1 MDEDDKE
8 NPFSSP
14 LVLSENLKKTQIGD
28 EKKLN
33 IPAGQQQ
40 HNLCEKCLTTSD
52 DLHRLVVTAN
62 KDACKYFP
70 LATVFR
76 STDNF
81 LQLEDEEGKPWMFEF
96 SYLKVSQIYEFT
108 EAWSSYVKEKQLG
121 IGDFVFIQRHRTVS
135 SRLSI
140 DFRRRNNSLLYE
152 NPAPLTMSIG
162 DGGSALQSDNF
173 QCHDPAPSTIS
184 FMDGDAPLQL
194 TPPFQSDNFPCHDPA
209 PSTMS
214 FEDGGAALQL
224 HPCQDPFPCHDLA
237 PPTISSGDGGAAPR
251 DCIYLL
257 PDSVT
262 SSETLEQPRVSGYS
276 ITGVDPILV
285 ISCGYNQSSEE
296 RYFISYIFNELRL
309 RGFAPLGY
317 DLSRSPVNGNQD
329 LLDKSQLGIIIF
341 SMNYV
346 SSRECMDGF
355 VALMDHS
362 KANELMLFPV
372 FFEVEFCNVK
382 DQAGSFEKAFAQF
395 ENSVQASQVL
405 KWKAAVKE
413 LTSTDRYHQYKKGD
427 EVMLAKNIVRDVQ
440 VNSKTGSNLT
450 DSLQLSYIL
459 SLLNSSQSS
468 APHIVGLWGMAGI
481 GKTTFSREIFR
492 TQGERYDVCYF
503 LPDFHQLCQTK
514 GLNPLREE
522 FLSKIFG
529 EEKVFIDPC
538 GTKLS
543 FTRDRFRD
551 KKVLIVLDGVSN
563 ARDAEVLVGGF
574 GWFSGGH
581 TIILTSRNRQVLIK
595 KLSESDSIRLCRQF
609 ATEKNWKVRMSLIEE
624 LVNYASGNP
633 LALRALCSSIQKQC
647 ISGEEEHLSILH
659 HPTIEIRDAFG
670 GIFRELDDNEKNTF
684 LDLACF
690 FKGENKD
697 HVVNILDGCGFLTD
711 LGISGLIDESL
722 ISLVDNRIEMPN
734 IFQDMGRFV
743 VRQEHEEAGKRSR
756 LSDSSDIVDVLT
768 NNSGTEIIE
777 GIFLNASGLK
787 LKLSS
792 NVFEE
797 MDRLRLLKLHY
808 PTSENDCKVSLP
820 EGLLSLPDELR
831 LLHWERYPLESL
843 PGNFNPENL
852 VELNMPYSNLTK
864 LWEGTESLE
873 MLKRI
878 ILSHSRQLTDF
889 SWLSMATNLEHIDL
903 EGCTSLVEVNSSS
916 ILHHRKLTF
925 LSLKDCS
932 HLRIIP
938 NTAHLESLEVLNLSG
953 CSELE
958 HLEDFS
964 PNLTKIYLA
973 GTAIKE
979 IPSSVVAL
987 TRLVT
992 LDVGNCNRLQHLPP
1006 EINLKAVVGF
1016 TPSQP
1021 GQPVC
1026 TSYFHTGIC
1035 SKGPACSSDHPTL
1048 STHKNTSSIASETQ
1062 VHVEL
1067 IRALTH
1073 ENPSS
1078 NNLEEVS
1085 TKKPRI
1091 HRTTSFVTSGTLDL
1105 NQQEIGFSFFNQPE
1119 SSSPLGAS
1127 LNRVDAASVMTDLE
1141 DKCFLNVS
1149 YNRLEMHDLLYTMG
1163 KEIGY
1168 ESSVER
1174 EGKRPRLWNHKYIR
1188 HVLDESTGTGCVR
1201 GIFLNMSNVERIKLS
1216 PDVFMK
1222 MSNLKFLKFHYS
1234 HCSQW
1239 CDNKHK
1245 FQFSKDLDHFPDELV
1260 YLHWQGYPYEYLPS
1274 EFNPE
1279 ELVDLSLRH
1288 SYIKQLWEDEKNTEK
1303 LRWVDLSQSQGLLNL
1318 SGLSRAKNLER
1329 LDLEGCKSLVMLGSS
1344 IEQMN
1349 KLIYL
1354 NLRECTSLESL
1365 PEGINL
1371 KSLKTLI
1378 LSGCSNL
1385 QEFQII
1391 SENIESLYLDGSTIQ
1406 RVAERIES
1414 LRNLILLNLKNCCRL
1429 KCLPND
1435 LYKLKS
1441 LQELIL
1447 SGCSALESLP
1457 PIKEEM
1463 GCLEILLMDGTSIKQ
1478 TPETIFLSNLKVFSF
1493 CGSSIEDSTE
1503 LALLPFSGNSCL
1515 SDLYLT
1521 NCNIYKLPDNFSSL
1535 HSLRS
1540 LCLSRNNIETLPESI
1555 EKLHCLLFLDLKHC
1569 RRLNSLPVLPPNIQY
1584 VDAHGCVSLEK
1595 VAKPVTV
1602 PLVTERMHTTFIFT
1616 DCFKLNRAEQEA
1628 IVAQAQLKSQLLAR
1642 TSLQHNHKGLVLDP
1656 LVAVCFPGS
1665 DIPSW
1670 FCHQSMGSSIE
1681 TNLLPH
1687 WCNNKFIGASLGVV
1701 VTFKDHEGNESCG
1714 SSCHEPRKLGSD
1726 HVFISF
1732 NNCNVPVF
1740 QWNEEINDGNRC
1752 RPTSASFEFYLT
1764 DGTERKLERCKVTRC
1779 GMSLLYAPDENDR
1792 GFQGTR
1798 VTDTVERTSS
1808 EAFVPIRG
1816 RSHSQVGERRNG
1828 RMRDEIPL

>member
-1 MDEDDKE
+1 MDEDHKEYWEELLEFNRQPPPSGSTADDAGEGINAASFKGMDEDDKE

-492 TQGERYDVCYF
+492 TQVMLEMPKSWLEGLAGF
-503 LPDFHQLCQTK
+503 L
-514 GLNPLREE
+514 
-522 FLSKIFG
+522 
-529 EEKVFIDPC
+529 
-538 GTKLS
+538 
-543 FTRDRFRD
+543 
-551 KKVLIVLDGVSN
+551 
-563 ARDAEVLVGGF
+563 
-574 GWFSGGH
+574 
-581 TIILTSRNRQVLIK
+581 
-595 KLSESDSIRLCRQF
+595 F

-768 NNSGTEIIE
+768 NNS
-777 GIFLNASGLK
+777 
-787 LKLSS
+787 
-792 NVFEE
+792 
-797 MDRLRLLKLHY
+797 
-808 PTSENDCKVSLP
+808 
-820 EGLLSLPDELR
+820 
-831 LLHWERYPLESL
+831 
-843 PGNFNPENL
+843 
-852 VELNMPYSNLTK
+852 
-864 LWEGTESLE
+864 SLE

-1174 EGKRPRLWNHKYIR
+1174 EGKRP
-1188 HVLDESTGTGCVR
+1188 
-1201 GIFLNMSNVERIKLS
+1201 
-1216 PDVFMK
+1216 
-1222 MSNLKFLKFHYS
+1222 
-1234 HCSQW
+1234 
-1239 CDNKHK
+1239 
-1245 FQFSKDLDHFPDELV
+1245 
-1260 YLHWQGYPYEYLPS
+1260 
-1274 EFNPE
+1274 
-1279 ELVDLSLRH
+1279 
-1288 SYIKQLWEDEKNTEK
+1288 
-1303 LRWVDLSQSQGLLNL
+1303 
-1318 SGLSRAKNLER
+1318 RAKNLER

-1701 VTFKDHEGNESCG
+1701 VTFKDHEGRHANRLSVRCKCRFQNRNGQSISFSFCLGAGNESCG

>member
-1 MDEDDKE
+1 MDEDDKEYWEELLEFNRQPRPSGSTADDAGEGINAASFKGMDEDDKE

-14 LVLSENLKKTQIGD
+14 LVLNEHLKKTQIGD

-33 IPAGQQQ
+33 IPAGQQQQQQQ

-140 DFRRRNNSLLYE
+140 GFRRRNNSLLYE

-162 DGGSALQSDNF
+162 DGGSALQSDNFQCHDPAPSTISFGDGGSALQSDLCQDPLQSDNFQCHDPAPSTISFGDGGSALQSDDLCQDPLQSDNF

-224 HPCQDPFPCHDLA
+224 DPCQDPFPCHDLA
-237 PPTISSGDGGAAPR
+237 PPTISFGDGGAAPR

-257 PDSVT
+257 ADSVT

-317 DLSRSPVNGNQD
+317 DLSRNPVNGNQD

-346 SSRECMDGF
+346 SSSECMDGF

-405 KWKAAVKE
+405 KWKAAVEE

-450 DSLQLSYIL
+450 ASLQLSHIL
-459 SLLNSSQSS
+459 SLLNSWQSS
-468 APHIVGLWGMAGI
+468 APHIVGLW
-481 GKTTFSREIFR
+481 
-492 TQGERYDVCYF
+492 
-503 LPDFHQLCQTK
+503 DFHQLCQTK

-581 TIILTSRNRQVLIK
+581 TIILTSRNRQVLVKCNAKEIYEIK
-595 KLSESDSIRLCRQF
+595 KLSESDSIQLCRQF

-647 ISGEEEHLSILH
+647 ISDEEEHLSILH
-659 HPTIEIRDAFG
+659 HHPPIEIRDAFG
-670 GIFRELDDNEKNTF
+670 GIFSELDDNEKNTF

-734 IFQDMGRFV
+734 VFQDMGRFV

-768 NNSGTEIIE
+768 NNS
-777 GIFLNASGLK
+777 N
-787 LKLSS
+787 
-792 NVFEE
+792 
-797 MDRLRLLKLHY
+797 
-808 PTSENDCKVSLP
+808 
-820 EGLLSLPDELR
+820 
-831 LLHWERYPLESL
+831 
-843 PGNFNPENL
+843 
-852 VELNMPYSNLTK
+852 
-864 LWEGTESLE
+864 LE
-873 MLKRI
+873 MLRRI

-925 LSLKDCS
+925 LSLKGCS

-938 NTAHLESLEVLNLSG
+938 STAHLESLEVLNLSG

-979 IPSSVVAL
+979 IPSSIVTL

-1105 NQQEIGFSFFNQPE
+1105 NQQEIDFSFFNQPE
-1119 SSSPLGAS
+1119 SSPPLGAS
-1127 LNRVDAASVMTDLE
+1127 LSEFSRGIASV
-1141 DKCFLNVS
+1141 S
-1149 YNRLEMHDLLYTMG
+1149 EM
-1163 KEIGY
+1163 E
-1168 ESSVER
+1168 
-1174 EGKRPRLWNHKYIR
+1174 
-1188 HVLDESTGTGCVR
+1188 
-1201 GIFLNMSNVERIKLS
+1201 
-1216 PDVFMK
+1216 
-1222 MSNLKFLKFHYS
+1222 
-1234 HCSQW
+1234 
-1239 CDNKHK
+1239 
-1245 FQFSKDLDHFPDELV
+1245 
-1260 YLHWQGYPYEYLPS
+1260 
-1274 EFNPE
+1274 
-1279 ELVDLSLRH
+1279 
-1288 SYIKQLWEDEKNTEK
+1288 
-1303 LRWVDLSQSQGLLNL
+1303 
-1318 SGLSRAKNLER
+1318 
-1329 LDLEGCKSLVMLGSS
+1329 
-1344 IEQMN
+1344 
-1349 KLIYL
+1349 
-1354 NLRECTSLESL
+1354 
-1365 PEGINL
+1365 
-1371 KSLKTLI
+1371 
-1378 LSGCSNL
+1378 
-1385 QEFQII
+1385 
-1391 SENIESLYLDGSTIQ
+1391 
-1406 RVAERIES
+1406 
-1414 LRNLILLNLKNCCRL
+1414 
-1429 KCLPND
+1429 
-1435 LYKLKS
+1435 
-1441 LQELIL
+1441 
-1447 SGCSALESLP
+1447 
-1457 PIKEEM
+1457 
-1463 GCLEILLMDGTSIKQ
+1463 
-1478 TPETIFLSNLKVFSF
+1478 
-1493 CGSSIEDSTE
+1493 
-1503 LALLPFSGNSCL
+1503 
-1515 SDLYLT
+1515 
-1521 NCNIYKLPDNFSSL
+1521 
-1535 HSLRS
+1535 
-1540 LCLSRNNIETLPESI
+1540 
-1555 EKLHCLLFLDLKHC
+1555 
-1569 RRLNSLPVLPPNIQY
+1569 
-1584 VDAHGCVSLEK
+1584 
-1595 VAKPVTV
+1595 
-1602 PLVTERMHTTFIFT
+1602 
-1616 DCFKLNRAEQEA
+1616 
-1628 IVAQAQLKSQLLAR
+1628 
-1642 TSLQHNHKGLVLDP
+1642 
-1656 LVAVCFPGS
+1656 
-1665 DIPSW
+1665 
-1670 FCHQSMGSSIE
+1670 
-1681 TNLLPH
+1681 
-1687 WCNNKFIGASLGVV
+1687 
-1701 VTFKDHEGNESCG
+1701 
-1714 SSCHEPRKLGSD
+1714 
-1726 HVFISF
+1726 
-1732 NNCNVPVF
+1732 
-1740 QWNEEINDGNRC
+1740 
-1752 RPTSASFEFYLT
+1752 
-1764 DGTERKLERCKVTRC
+1764 
-1779 GMSLLYAPDENDR
+1779 
-1792 GFQGTR
+1792 
-1798 VTDTVERTSS
+1798 
-1808 EAFVPIRG
+1808 
-1816 RSHSQVGERRNG
+1816 
-1828 RMRDEIPL
+1828 

>member
-1 MDEDDKE
+1 MEEYWEAFCEFLTSRQPPRSPSESTAGDAIEFLRSLPSNRIVKVVESINATTFKEMDENHKE

-14 LVLSENLKKTQIGD
+14 LVRTFLDEHLKTQIGD
-28 EKKLN
+28 EEYGEKNLN
-33 IPAGQQQ
+33 IPGGQ
-40 HNLCEKCLTTSD
+40 HDDDEEKDNLCEKCLTTSD
-52 DLHRLVVTAN
+52 DLHRLVVTA
-62 KDACKYFP
+62 KEDACKYFP
-70 LATVFR
+70 SATVHR

-81 LQLEDEEGKPWMFEF
+81 LQLEDEEGKPWLFEF

-121 IGDFVFIQRHRTVS
+121 IGDFVFIQRHHTDS

-140 DFRRRNNSLLYE
+140 GFRRHNNSITSLHTDFRPSHD
-152 NPAPLTMSIG
+152 PASSTISFV
-162 DGGSALQSDNF
+162 DGGAAALQLDLCQYPLQSDSF
-173 QCHDPAPSTIS
+173 PCHDPAPSTIS
-184 FMDGDAPLQL
+184 FQDDNAPLQL
-194 TPPFQSDNFPCHDPA
+194 TPYKNPLQSDSFPSHDPAPSTISFQDGGAALPLDPCQDPLQSDNFPCHDPA
-209 PSTMS
+209 PSTISFMDDNAPLQLTPYKSPLQSDNFPCHDPAPSTIS

-224 HPCQDPFPCHDLA
+224 DPCQDPFPCHDPA
-237 PPTISSGDGGAAPR
+237 PPTISFGDGGAAPR

-262 SSETLEQPRVSGYS
+262 SSETLEQPRFTGYS

-285 ISCGYNQSSEE
+285 ISCGYNQDSEE
-296 RYFISYIFNELRL
+296 RCFISYIFNELRL

-341 SMNYV
+341 SINYV
-346 SSRECMDGF
+346 RSRECMDGF
-355 VALMDHS
+355 VALMDHL
-362 KANELMLFPV
+362 KANDLVLFHI
-372 FFEVEFCNVK
+372 FFDVEFCNVK
-382 DQAGSFEKAFAQF
+382 DQTGSFEKAFTQL

-413 LTSTDRYHQYKKGD
+413 LTSTNRYHQYKKGD
-427 EVMLAKNIVRDVQ
+427 EVMLAKNIVRDVL
-440 VNSKTGSNLT
+440 VNSITRSNLT
-450 DSLQLSYIL
+450 GSLQLSDIL

-481 GKTTFSREIFR
+481 GKTTISREFFR
-492 TQGERYDVCYF
+492 TQCERYDVCYF
-503 LPDFHQLCQTK
+503 LPDFHLLCQTK

-529 EEKVFIDPC
+529 EEKVFIDAC

-543 FTRDRFRD
+543 FTRDRFRG
-551 KKVLIVLDGVSN
+551 KKVLIVVDGVSN

-581 TIILTSRNRQVLIK
+581 TIILTSRNRQVLVQCNAKVIYEIK
-595 KLSESDSIRLCRQF
+595 KLSESDSVHLCRQF

-624 LVNYASGNP
+624 LVSYASGNP
-633 LALRALCSSIQKQC
+633 RALRVLCSSIQTQC
-647 ISGEEEHLSILH
+647 ISDEEEHLSILPH
-659 HPTIEIRDAFG
+659 HPPTEICDAFG
-670 GIFRELDDNEKNTF
+670 GIFSELDDNEKNTF

-690 FKGENKD
+690 FKGEDKD

-734 IFQDMGRFV
+734 IFQEMGRFV
-743 VRQEHEEAGKRSR
+743 VRQEHKEAGKRSR
-756 LSDSSDIVDVLT
+756 LSDSNDVVDVLT

-777 GIFLNASGLK
+777 GIFLDASGLK

-843 PGNFNPENL
+843 PGNFSPENL

-864 LWEGTESLE
+864 LWEGTENPE

-878 ILSHSRQLTDF
+878 ILSHSRQLTDV
-889 SWLSMATNLEHIDL
+889 SWLSKATNLEHIDL

-932 HLRIIP
+932 HLRIMP
-938 NTAHLESLEVLNLSG
+938 STANLESLEVLNLSG

-964 PNLTKIYLA
+964 PNLTEIYLA

-979 IPSSVVAL
+979 IPSSIVAL

-992 LDVGNCNRLQHLPP
+992 LDLENCNRLEHLPQ

-1016 TPSQP
+1016 TQSQP
-1021 GQPVC
+1021 GRPLC
-1026 TSYFHTGIC
+1026 TSYFRTGIC
-1035 SKGPACSSDHPTL
+1035 SKGPTCSSDHPTL
-1048 STHKNTSSIASETQ
+1048 STHKNTTSTASETQ

-1067 IRALTH
+1067 IRTITH
-1073 ENPSS
+1073 GNPSS

-1105 NQQEIGFSFFNQPE
+1105 NQQENGFSFFNQQPE

-1127 LNRVDAASVMTDLE
+1127 SSEFNRVDAASVMTDLE

-1288 SYIKQLWEDEKNTEK
+1288 SYIKQLWEDEKA
-1303 LRWVDLSQSQGLLNL
+1303 Q
-1318 SGLSRAKNLER
+1318 
-1329 LDLEGCKSLVMLGSS
+1329 
-1344 IEQMN
+1344 
-1349 KLIYL
+1349 
-1354 NLRECTSLESL
+1354 
-1365 PEGINL
+1365 
-1371 KSLKTLI
+1371 
-1378 LSGCSNL
+1378 
-1385 QEFQII
+1385 
-1391 SENIESLYLDGSTIQ
+1391 
-1406 RVAERIES
+1406 
-1414 LRNLILLNLKNCCRL
+1414 
-1429 KCLPND
+1429 
-1435 LYKLKS
+1435 
-1441 LQELIL
+1441 
-1447 SGCSALESLP
+1447 
-1457 PIKEEM
+1457 
-1463 GCLEILLMDGTSIKQ
+1463 
-1478 TPETIFLSNLKVFSF
+1478 FS
-1493 CGSSIEDSTE
+1493 
-1503 LALLPFSGNSCL
+1503 
-1515 SDLYLT
+1515 
-1521 NCNIYKLPDNFSSL
+1521 
-1535 HSLRS
+1535 
-1540 LCLSRNNIETLPESI
+1540 
-1555 EKLHCLLFLDLKHC
+1555 
-1569 RRLNSLPVLPPNIQY
+1569 PVLPPNIQY

-1701 VTFKDHEGNESCG
+1701 VTFKDHEGRHANRLS
-1714 SSCHEPRKLGSD
+1714 
-1726 HVFISF
+1726 VSF

-1828 RMRDEIPL
+1828 RMRDEIPYECLLQDWSCLSLVEPQPLVYKVPCFDKVFA